1 MHKDLHKWSLLKFF
15 PDWIRLWEGPP
26 TLLIS
31 VVGLGVLLEMGF
43 WALEF
48 CVLSPPSH
56 QGPDSPSVAVCT
68 PPPDPTLMKNTTVRP
83 GPWSWGLSRVE

>member
-31 VVGLGVLLEMGF
+31 VVGLGVLLEMGV

-68 PPPDPTLMKNTTVRP
+68 PPPRP
-83 GPWSWGLSRVE
+83 HPNEKYHSEAGAVELGPESC